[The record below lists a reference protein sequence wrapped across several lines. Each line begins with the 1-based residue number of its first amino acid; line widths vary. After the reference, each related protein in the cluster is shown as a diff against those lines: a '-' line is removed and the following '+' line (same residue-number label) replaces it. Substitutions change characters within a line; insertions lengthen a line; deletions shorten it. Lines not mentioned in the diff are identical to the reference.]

1 MQLGQI
7 IRSFGDE
14 TSAAEALIACGDI
27 QLLASVDA
35 MTRKFNESTGEYAS
49 GAVRRFANLASSEDW
64 LGLMSAI
71 ERTDDPARTVLV
83 KMLRWAL
90 ARDAAEL
97 SGSEVAA
104 CGCKGGAV
112 GASHGP
118 T

>member
-1 MQLGQI
+1 MMLSSLLE
-7 IRSFGDE
+7 RFTDE
-14 TSAAEALIACGDI
+14 TDAGMALEALGDI
-27 QLLASVDA
+27 ILFAEINAMAQQFDEAPNEYVAAGASRFAALASD
-35 MTRKFNESTGEYAS
+35 
-49 GAVRRFANLASSEDW
+49 EDW

-97 SGSEVAA
+97 SGSEVVA

-112 GASHGP
+112 GVSHGP